1 VSKTE
6 YKHGTIRTK
15 IVFLLIIGGLL
26 FILISSGGAQAQ
38 YLPSFFNP
46 YWSQV
51 PSVFSFPFAPFSF
64 SSPYINFSNINPFL
78 SAVAPF
84 GFPAPPAPVY
94 PTASILGGLIPFP
107 PLPVATIA
115 GTTITAPST
124 LTEVDVRIWLGG
136 PPLSLTL
143 PVPTT
148 IYIVPAAVSGL
159 LIRPPTLPII

>member
-1 VSKTE
+1 VSKAH
-6 YKHGTIRTK
+6 YKHGTISTK
-15 IVFLLIIGGLL
+15 ILFLLIFGGLL
-26 FILISSGGAQAQ
+26 FILIGNGGAQAP

-64 SSPYINFSNINPFL
+64 FSPYTSFTNINPFL
-78 SAVAPF
+78 PVATQF

-107 PLPVATIA
+107 PLPVATLA

-124 LTEVDVRIWLGG
+124 LTEVDVRIWLDG

-148 IYIVPAAVSGL
+148 IFIVPAAVSGL
-159 LIRPPTLPII
+159 LIRPPTFPLI